1 MRRLLLG
8 LLFVILNLSFSYAQC
23 VAKWIT
29 ADDSLVNKPNTW
41 IEFRKDFTLKK
52 KPKKAEARIA
62 ADTKYWLWV
71 NGELAVFEGGLKRGP
86 NRTDSYYDVVD
97 LAPWLKKGIN
107 DVRLLLWHFGKP
119 GFSHVNSGRAGVI
132 VDAPGIGLVSDKSW
146 QSQRLKAYQTCGK
159 PLANY
164 RLPESNI
171 RYEAPLSP
179 PEGGTMASSI
189 EIGLWGDAPW
199 SKLIERPIP
208 QWKDY
213 GVKQLTQIDTTI
225 VSPSGDDKGASVVL
239 SARLPYN
246 MQMTPVIDLTDS
258 NEGTTI
264 RIETDHVRGGSQDC
278 IRAEYITKK
287 GRQQYESL
295 GWMNGDVLRIIYP
308 KTANI
313 TIHNVSYRET
323 GYDCDFEGSYACSDS
338 IVNRFWQ
345 KAMRTLYVNMRD
357 NYFDC
362 PDRERAQWWGDVT
375 ILMGQSFYQLSPRAN
390 ALMRKAIRELV
401 SWQKPDGTLFSP
413 IPAENWD
420 KELPAQMLTAIS
432 TYGFWYYYMHTG
444 DRETMAYAYP
454 AMKRYLALWTL
465 DEDGLTQYRRGGWPW
480 GDWGTDVDMRLV
492 LAAWHYMALQSAIN
506 VAELTGHEE
515 DVADYKRQ
523 MKSIYNAFN
532 NCWIAPLSSPH
543 GGKTDASTNHPPMG
557 GQERGFYRHPSYQG
571 ATDDR
576 VQALAIVSGLADS
589 TKYESI
595 FNVIKTQEF
604 ASPYMEKYVYEAL
617 MKTGHG
623 DYALKRFKK
632 RFGPMIADTLHTT
645 LYEGWREGGYGGGS
659 TNHAWSG
666 GMLTDICEQVIGLR
680 PTDPGWQTFEVA
692 PRPIIP
698 EVAITV
704 PTVRGNISVSYT
716 EGEDFTMSLTIPNG
730 TTAYVKL
737 PRTDFKYLLLNGK
750 PVNFE
755 KLSSLGKGTYQIV
768 AKQ

>member
-1 MRRLLLG
+1 MKRFLL
-8 LLFVILNLSFSYAQC
+8 VLSFITLSISFC
-23 VAKWIT
+23 VAQTAHWIT

-52 KPKKAEARIA
+52 NTKKAEARIA

-71 NGELAVFEGGLKRGP
+71 NGQLAVFEGGLKRGP

-97 LAPWLKKGIN
+97 LAPWLKKGSN
-107 DVRLLLWHFGKP
+107 NVRLLLWHFGKP
-119 GFSHVNSGRAGVI
+119 GFSHVNSGKAGVI
-132 VDAPGIGLVSDKSW
+132 VDAPSIGLFTDGSW
-146 QSQRLKAYQTCGK
+146 LSQRVAAYQTCGK
-159 PLANY
+159 PFANY

-171 RYEAPLSP
+171 RYDARLEPTPNPSQR
-179 PEGGTMASSI
+179 EGNLKSSV
-189 EIGLWGDAPW
+189 EIGIWGDAPW
-199 SKLIERPIP
+199 GQLVERPIP

-213 GVKQLTQIDTTI
+213 GVKSVAFERTE
-225 VSPSGDDKGASVVL
+225 DDKGNTVL
-239 SARLPYN
+239 SSRLPYN
-246 MQMTPVIDLTDS
+246 MQMTPIIDLTDN
-258 NEGTTI
+258 NEGTII

-278 IRAEYITKK
+278 IRAEYITKR

-308 KTANI
+308 KEANV
-313 TIHNVSYRET
+313 TVHNISYRET
-323 GYDCDFEGSYACSDS
+323 GYDCKFEGSFSCNDS

-345 KAMRTLYVNMRD
+345 KAMRTLYINMRD

-375 ILMGQSFYQLSPRAN
+375 ILMGQSFYQLSPRAY

-401 SWQKPDGTLFSP
+401 DWQKEDGTLFSP

-444 DRETMAYAYP
+444 DKETMDYAYP
-454 AMKRYLALWTL
+454 AMKKYLALWTL
-465 DEDGLTQYRRGGWPW
+465 DEEGLTQYRRGGWPW

-506 VAELTGHEE
+506 MAELTGNH
-515 DVADYKRQ
+515 ADIRSYEQQ
-523 MKSIYNAFN
+523 MQSVRTAFN
-532 NCWIAPLSSPH
+532 RCWNGYA
-543 GGKTDASTNHPPMG
+543 
-557 GQERGFYRHPSYQG
+557 YRHPSYQG

-576 VQALAIVSGLADS
+576 VQALAIVSGLADN

-617 MKTGHG
+617 IRTGHG
-623 DYALKRFKK
+623 DYALERFKK

-645 LYEGWREGGYGGGS
+645 LYEGWKEGGYGGGS

-680 PTDPGWQTFEVA
+680 PTSPGWKTFEVS

-698 EVAITV
+698 KATITV
-704 PTVRGNISVSYT
+704 PTVRGNITVAYT
-716 EGEDFTMSLTIPNG
+716 DGSTNSPQEGDDFIINLTVPAG

-737 PRTDFKYLLLNGK
+737 PRTDFKGLLLNGK
-750 PVNFE
+750 PTNFE
-755 KLSSLGKGTYQIV
+755 KLSSLGKGIYQIV
-768 AKQ
+768 AKR

>member
-1 MRRLLLG
+1 MKRLTVFFCLLA
-8 LLFVILNLSFSYAQC
+8 ISMMATAQT
-23 VAKWIT
+23 ANWIT

-41 IEFRKDFTLKK
+41 IEFRKNFSMKK
-52 KPKKAEARIA
+52 IPKKAEAKIA

-71 NGELAVFEGGLKRGP
+71 NGEMAVFEGGLKRGP

-97 LAPWLKKGIN
+97 LAPYLKKGNN

-119 GFSHVNSGRAGVI
+119 GFSHVNSGKAGVI
-132 VDAPGIGLVSDKSW
+132 VDAAGIGLVSDKSW
-146 QSQRLKAYQTCGK
+146 KSQRLKAYQTCEK

-171 RYEAPLSP
+171 RYDARLDAQDEQKPSA
-179 PEGGTMASSI
+179 
-189 EIGLWGDAPW
+189 EIGIWGDAPW
-199 SKLIERPIP
+199 GQLVERPIP
-208 QWKDY
+208 QWKDF
-213 GVKQLTQIDTTI
+213 GVKS
-225 VSPSGDDKGASVVL
+225 VSFEQSENDKGNIVL

-246 MQMTPVIDLTDS
+246 MQLTPVIDLTDG

-264 RIETDHVRGGSQDC
+264 RLETDHVRGGSQDC

-287 GRQQYESL
+287 GRQQYESF

-308 KTANI
+308 KNANI
-313 TIHNVSYRET
+313 TVHNISYRET
-323 GYDCDFEGSYACSDS
+323 GFDCDFEGSFTCSDS

-401 SWQKPDGTLFSP
+401 DWQRPDSVLFSP
-413 IPAENWD
+413 IPAQNWSR
-420 KELPAQMLTAIS
+420 ELPAQMLTAIS

-444 DRETMAYAYP
+444 DRETMEYSYP

-465 DEDGLTQYRRGGWPW
+465 DSDGLTLYRKGDWEW
-480 GDWGTDVDMRLV
+480 GDWGNNIDMRL
-492 LAAWHYMALQSAIN
+492 LMAAWHYMALQSAIN
-506 VAELTGHEE
+506 VAQLTGHNA
-515 DVADYKRQ
+515 DVSVYEQ
-523 MKSIYNAFN
+523 QLESIRKAFN
-532 NCWIAPLSSPH
+532 RCWNGYA
-543 GGKTDASTNHPPMG
+543 
-557 GQERGFYRHPSYQG
+557 YRHPSYQG

-589 TKYESI
+589 TKYDPI
-595 FNVIKTQEF
+595 FNIIKTQEF

-623 DYALKRFKK
+623 DYALERFKK

-645 LYEGWREGGYGGGS
+645 LYEGWKEGGYGGGS

-680 PTDPGWQTFEVA
+680 PTSPGLQTFEVA

-698 EVAITV
+698 EASITV
-704 PTVRGNISVSYT
+704 PTVRGSIMVSYNY
-716 EGEDFTMSLTIPNG
+716 GEDFTMTLTVPAG
-730 TTAYVKL
+730 TTAHVKL
-737 PRTDFKYLLLNGK
+737 PGDYKKISINGK
-750 PVNFE
+750 AATHE
-755 KLSSLGKGTYQIV
+755 KLSSIRQGTYLIV
-768 AKQ
+768 TQR